1 MTDAAGRLIL
11 HVDLDAFY
19 ASVEQ
24 LDNPELRGRPV
35 VVGGLGGR
43 GVVSAA
49 SYEARRFGVHSAM
62 PVSQARRL
70 CPDAS
75 FVPSRMDRYRELSAR
90 VFACFRDLTPDVE
103 GLSLDEAFLD
113 LSADPAA
120 RRDPERM
127 AQALR
132 ERIRR
137 EIGLVASVGIAPNK
151 FVAKLASDLG
161 KPDGLVH
168 VRPDR
173 LHAFLDPLP
182 VDRLWGVGKP
192 TTDRLRRAGMATL
205 GSLRR
210 APEPRVRGIVGRQA
224 PRLRALAAGEDNRPV
239 QARRAARSVST
250 ERTFSQD
257 LTTRQALEHNL
268 ADMAERVAA
277 RLRDKQLEAGTVV
290 VKLRTRDFTTHTR
303 QQHLDRPAA
312 NGAIFY
318 RTALDLAQAW
328 WQEQPST
335 VRLRLVGLGTR
346 DLVPATGQMGLF
358 AVNEKTTASDR
369 LLDDARRRFGE
380 GVLRRGRATDSG
392 GGKR

>member
-1 MTDAAGRLIL
+1 MTESRERLIL

-49 SYEARRFGVHSAM
+49 SYEARQFGVHSAM
-62 PVSQARRL
+62 PVNRARRL
-70 CPDAS
+70 CPDGC
-75 FVPSRMDRYRELSAR
+75 FVPSRMARYRELSAR
-90 VFACFRDLTPDVE
+90 VFACFRNLTPEVE

-113 LSADPAA
+113 LSDDPMA
-120 RRDPERM
+120 RRDPEQT
-127 AQALR
+127 AVNLR
-132 ERIRR
+132 EQIRR
-137 EIGLVASVGIAPNK
+137 ETGLIASVGIAPNK

-182 VDRLWGVGKP
+182 VERLWGVGKG
-192 TTDRLRRAGMATL
+192 TTDRLHRAGMATL

-224 PRLRALAAGEDNRPV
+224 PRLRTLAAGEDNRPV
-239 QARRAARSVST
+239 KSHRAARSVST
-250 ERTFSQD
+250 ERTFSSD
-257 LTTRQALEHNL
+257 LTSRKALESTL
-268 ADMAERVAA
+268 ADMAERVAS
-277 RLRDKQLEAGTVV
+277 RLREKQIEAGTVV

-312 NGAIFY
+312 SGSTFY
-318 RTALDLAQAW
+318 RTALRLAEDW
-328 WQEQPST
+328 WQAQPGPI
-335 VRLRLVGLGTR
+335 RLRLIGLGTR

-358 AVNEKTTASDR
+358 AAAEKTSASDR

-380 GVLRRGRATDSG
+380 GVLRRGRAADSG
-392 GGKR
+392 GGSR